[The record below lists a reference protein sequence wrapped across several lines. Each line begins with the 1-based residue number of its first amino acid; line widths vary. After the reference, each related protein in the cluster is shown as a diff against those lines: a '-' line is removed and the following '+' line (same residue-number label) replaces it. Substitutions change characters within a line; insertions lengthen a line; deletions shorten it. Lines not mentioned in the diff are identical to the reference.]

1 MTDFRLPWDPQS
13 DPAPT
18 RGTDPPAQE
27 KPPKPRG
34 RRPADA
40 TRALS
45 HAEGA
50 PAWRYR
56 HLIVSGPSATVAAF
70 AVAARGA
77 GVTPW
82 QLDFA
87 TIEEDI
93 FNMAAARPAARRN
106 NLTIAGCRILARQF
120 RERVEQRQARA
131 HALVGHGKACPF
143 DLHALLPVPQ
153 SILALGPTHPR
164 ALAWLAAH
172 WGVTDRPRQVALL
185 PRPTAGRRLP
195 KDHTVIGYG
204 FFTGGG
210 VAQDPAGFSPRQGHG
225 EDTPHAAIATLG
237 ARFPALRFTLRP
249 RPAD

>member
-1 MTDFRLPWDPQS
+1 M
-13 DPAPT
+13 
-18 RGTDPPAQE
+18 
-27 KPPKPRG
+27 
-34 RRPADA
+34 
-40 TRALS
+40 RALA
-45 HAEGA
+45 HAGGA
-50 PAWRYR
+50 PAWRYH
-56 HLIVSGPSATVAAF
+56 HLIVSGPAATVAAF
-70 AVAARGA
+70 AAAARGA

-93 FNMAAARPAARRN
+93 FNMAAAQPAARRN
-106 NLTIAGCRILARQF
+106 HLTIAGCRILARQF

-131 HALVGHGKACPF
+131 LALVGHSLAGAASQACPF
-143 DLHALLPVPQ
+143 DLHALLPVPA

-172 WGVTDRPRQVALL
+172 WGVTDRLRQVALL
-185 PRPTAGRRLP
+185 ARPTAGRRLP

-210 VAQDPAGFSPRQGHG
+210 VAQDPAGRNPRQGHG
-225 EDTPHAAIATLG
+225 EGTPHAAIATLG